1 MIGDIIS
8 HARMSR
14 NKSKELAFEKK
25 KTELLLYEVTTE
37 GCNSFNMLQCGWHD
51 SLLLKLTYTEFQKVG
66 KISDVAAIH
75 CWRPENG

>member
-1 MIGDIIS
+1 MMCFRYSRRIYYMIGDIIS

-37 GCNSFNMLQCGWHD
+37 GCNSFNMLRCG
-51 SLLLKLTYTEFQKVG
+51 
-66 KISDVAAIH
+66 
-75 CWRPENG
+75 